1 MSRND
6 LAQGKLR
13 SCGGGPAST
22 AALLGGGGSLRAAFA
37 RSWPEKNNDAVTC
50 ARVVIRKMARLA
62 IDWLRTLVPCPSLQ
76 RPQAVMVA
84 TSKTRLPKETCSTG
98 TLPRSAHARGAGVG
112 VVGVMTGV
120 RVQGAVAVVGQCP
133 IARAGCGVGWHG
145 RSAHAHTCQHCR
157 HAHTWRATVEWSAA
171 VAVAGGVMCAVQCLA
186 VASEPRRHDRGVQRC
201 GACGWA
207 GVAPRAVQWLRRPLH
222 DHRARR
228 SVCPQG
234 TV

>member
-22 AALLGGGGSLRAAFA
+22 AALLGGGGSRRAAFA

-98 TLPRSAHARGAGVG
+98 TLPHSAHARG
-112 VVGVMTGV
+112 
-120 RVQGAVAVVGQCP
+120 
-133 IARAGCGVGWHG
+133 GCGCGGCDDWCAGARGG
-145 RSAHAHTCQHCR
+145 RGRWPVPHCSCGLRRGLARPQRTRTHMPALSPRAHVACDSGVERCCGCGRWRHVCGPVSCR
-157 HAHTWRATVEWSAA
+157 GLRATAA
-171 VAVAGGVMCAVQCLA
+171 
-186 VASEPRRHDRGVQRC
+186 
-201 GACGWA
+201 
-207 GVAPRAVQWLRRPLH
+207 
-222 DHRARR
+222 
-228 SVCPQG
+228 
-234 TV
+234 